1 MIKRRTFLG
10 VITGGLL
17 AAPLVG
23 EAQQAGKVWR
33 VGILGYTL
41 PTSDMVGPEPRHPIV
56 NAFVRGLRD
65 LGWVYGQQFVTE
77 PRGAEAKIE
86 RFPSLIAELIGA
98 KVDVIVAVAPS
109 QRAVKEA
116 TATIPVVMAG
126 SSDPVSAGFVKSL
139 NRPGTNFTG
148 LTWSVPERLIGKRL
162 ELLKELVPT
171 ASLVAVMW
179 NPPNPVVWD
188 LTEAA
193 ARHLGCKVLS
203 IPVQDISELEEA
215 FRVATKARASA
226 LLAQA
231 GLVFDAYPQRAVALA
246 AKHRLPAVYEQRFF
260 TEAGGLMS
268 YAADLA
274 DIWRRAATFVDKIM
288 KGAKPADLPVEQ
300 QTKFDL
306 VVNLKTAKALGLTIP
321 PSLLQ
326 RADQVIE

>member
-1 MIKRRTFLG
+1 
-10 VITGGLL
+10 
-17 AAPLVG
+17 
-23 EAQQAGKVWR
+23 
-33 VGILGYTL
+33 
-41 PTSDMVGPEPRHPIV
+41 MVGPEPRHPIV

-77 PRGAEAKIE
+77 PRGAEAKVD
-86 RFPSLIAELIGA
+86 RFPSLIAELIDA
-98 KVDVIVAVAPS
+98 KVDVIVAVSPS

-126 SSDPVSAGFVKSL
+126 SGDPVGAGFVKSL

-171 ASLVAVMW
+171 ASVVAVMW
-179 NPPNPVVWD
+179 NRPYPVVWD
-188 LTEAA
+188 LAEAA
-193 ARHLGCKVLS
+193 ARHLGWKALS
-203 IPVQDISELEEA
+203 IPIQDISELEGA

-231 GLVFDAYPQRAVALA
+231 GLVFDAYPKRAVALA

-268 YAADLA
+268 YASDLA

-300 QTKFDL
+300 PTKFEL
-306 VVNLKTAKALGLTIP
+306 VINLKTAKALGLTIP
-321 PSLLQ
+321 PSLLR

>member
-1 MIKRRTFLG
+1 VISRRRFLTG
-10 VITGGLL
+10 VAIAL
-17 AAPLVG
+17 APIGATAHAQQYK
-23 EAQQAGKVWR
+23 AQQAAKVWR
-33 VGILGYTL
+33 IGILGYTL

-65 LGWVYGQQFVTE
+65 LGWVYGQQFATE
-77 PRGAEAKIE
+77 PRGAEAKVE

-116 TATIPVVMAG
+116 TSTIPVVMAG
-126 SSDPVSAGFVKSL
+126 SGDPVGAGFVKSL

-162 ELLKELVPT
+162 ELLKQLLPT

-179 NPPNPVVWD
+179 NPQYHVVWEIA
-188 LTEAA
+188 EAA
-193 ARHLGCKVLS
+193 ARRLGWKVLS
-203 IPVQDISELEEA
+203 VPIKDISELEEA

-231 GLVFDAYPQRAVALA
+231 GLVFDPYPQRAVALA
-246 AKHRLPAVYEQRFF
+246 AKHRLPAIYEQRFF

-268 YAADLA
+268 YATDLA
-274 DIWRRAATFVDKIM
+274 DVWRRAAGFVDQLM
-288 KGAKPADLPVEQ
+288 
-300 QTKFDL
+300 
-306 VVNLKTAKALGLTIP
+306 
-321 PSLLQ
+321 
-326 RADQVIE
+326 